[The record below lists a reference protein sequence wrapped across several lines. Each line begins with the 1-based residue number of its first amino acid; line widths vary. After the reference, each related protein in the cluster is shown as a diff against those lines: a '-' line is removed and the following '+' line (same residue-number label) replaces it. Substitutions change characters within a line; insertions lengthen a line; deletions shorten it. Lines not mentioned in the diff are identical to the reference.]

1 MSVLLQGKMGAGKT
15 MLRVALL
22 YFLAVFAAGFVLG
35 TIRVLLLVDVLGER
49 LAELVEMPVM
59 AVVCALAAKYLIK
72 RNIKELTATGAV
84 LVGLMALAILLL
96 FEFTVVLW
104 LRDIPLSEYIANR
117 DPVSGIAYLVGLA
130 WYSVAPLLFYQ
141 YHLRHAP
148 E

>member
-1 MSVLLQGKMGAGKT
+1 MSVLLCGKMGAGKT
-15 MLRVALL
+15 TLRVSLL

-35 TIRVLLLVDVLGER
+35 TIRVLLLVDALGER
-49 LAELVEMPVM
+49 SAELVEMPVM
-59 AVVCALAAKYLIK
+59 AVVCALTAKYLIK

-104 LRDIPLSEYIANR
+104 LRDISLSEYIDNR
-117 DPVSGIAYLVGLA
+117 DPVSGIAYLLGLA

-141 YHLRHAP
+141 YHRKRTP